1 MSVNAFWGVHFVAN
15 TALLYMEASE
25 DLNEEGSH
33 KLSTCSQEHVP
44 DARHSAKKVTN
55 SDGTMD
61 DEAREVAAERN
72 LHAAATFFIQVVFVC
87 ISAQPCTS
95 DTIRL
100 Y

>member
-1 MSVNAFWGVHFVAN
+1 MSVKAFGGLNFDADA
-15 TALLYMEASE
+15 ALLYIDAIEALKE
-25 DLNEEGSH
+25 AGSQQ
-33 KLSTCSQEHVP
+33 LSTCSQEHVP

-55 SDGTMD
+55 SDGTID
-61 DEAREVAAERN
+61 DEAREVAADRN